1 MHTQHK
7 QWTEPLSLSAL
18 APENAAELKEIF
30 QQYNDNTLKLREAY
44 ERLEKRFQSIDPY
57 NIYSSITDALI
68 TLDLEDNILTLN
80 KTAERVFEISEKDAL
95 GKNFEEAIPACED
108 GFHHYKQNPQSQSYH
123 ELHFEQQ
130 NGDAVYLRGRFSPLL
145 DRNGDMIGTTCLFQD
160 LSVERLLEEK
170 ARRSD
175 RLAALGELAAGVAH
189 EMRNPLTTV
198 RGYIQILP
206 DNLDDAEFID
216 EFSSNLIRE
225 IDRLTRLT
233 ENLLNMAKPISP
245 ELQPCSLYEM
255 IQEILDF
262 QSDQLSKH
270 QVEVDIQ
277 APTCR
282 DTVCIDKDR
291 IKQVFINL
299 IRNSAEAMDGGGT
312 IVIELQ
318 QRTETLSENKPQ
330 EYVVA
335 VLKDNGPGI
344 PENIIDRLFDP
355 FFTTKDH
362 GTGLGLALSNRIVEE
377 HQGFLRVDRQSKDGA
392 MTARKLLLVDDETG
406 IRNLLNRVLSKEGYD
421 LREAENGDEAIALAK
436 EDEPDLV
443 LCDIKMPGK
452 DGIQVLEELKQISPE
467 IEVIMLTAYST
478 VESAVQAMKLGAVD
492 YIKKPFDVDELKVI
506 IRKNLGLVELKREN
520 SVLREEAGLKY
531 GMDRIIGNSPEMKR
545 IFEEIKTIAPTPST
559 VLINGESGTGKE
571 LIAGA
576 IHYLSPRR
584 NKRFIKVNCAA
595 ISEEL
600 LESELFGHEKGA
612 FTGAVRANEGKFV
625 LADGGTILL
634 DEISEMSPKL
644 QAKLLRVLQE
654 KEVDKVG
661 GREPVKVDVR
671 VTATTNRDLK
681 KEISNGGFR
690 EDLYYRLNV
699 VAVSFPPLRDRKSDI
714 PELVKHFLDKYI
726 HDMNKKISGISKE
739 AEEVL
744 IRYNWPGNVRQL
756 ENSIERAVV
765 LCLEDIIQSHNLPPD
780 IVQEVQGG
788 TQVSRNSVQV
798 GMTVAEMEKQLI
810 METLKHTDNNRT
822 RAADI
827 LGISIRTLR
836 NKLNEYKKPGEA
848 AEND

>member
-1 MHTQHK
+1 
-7 QWTEPLSLSAL
+7 
-18 APENAAELKEIF
+18 
-30 QQYNDNTLKLREAY
+30 
-44 ERLEKRFQSIDPY
+44 
-57 NIYSSITDALI
+57 
-68 TLDLEDNILTLN
+68 
-80 KTAERVFEISEKDAL
+80 
-95 GKNFEEAIPACED
+95 
-108 GFHHYKQNPQSQSYH
+108 
-123 ELHFEQQ
+123 
-130 NGDAVYLRGRFSPLL
+130 
-145 DRNGDMIGTTCLFQD
+145 
-160 LSVERLLEEK
+160 
-170 ARRSD
+170 
-175 RLAALGELAAGVAH
+175 
-189 EMRNPLTTV
+189 
-198 RGYIQILP
+198 
-206 DNLDDAEFID
+206 
-216 EFSSNLIRE
+216 
-225 IDRLTRLT
+225 
-233 ENLLNMAKPISP
+233 
-245 ELQPCSLYEM
+245 
-255 IQEILDF
+255 
-262 QSDQLSKH
+262 
-270 QVEVDIQ
+270 
-277 APTCR
+277 
-282 DTVCIDKDR
+282 
-291 IKQVFINL
+291 
-299 IRNSAEAMDGGGT
+299 
-312 IVIELQ
+312 
-318 QRTETLSENKPQ
+318 
-330 EYVVA
+330 
-335 VLKDNGPGI
+335 
-344 PENIIDRLFDP
+344 
-355 FFTTKDH
+355 
-362 GTGLGLALSNRIVEE
+362 
-377 HQGFLRVDRQSKDGA
+377 

-452 DGIQVLEELKQISPE
+452 DGIQVLEELKQINPD

-506 IRKNLGLVELKREN
+506 IRKNLGVVELKREN
-520 SVLREEAGLKY
+520 TALREEAGLKY
-531 GMDRIIGNSPEMKR
+531 GMDRIIGNSPEMMR
-545 IFEEIKTIAPTPST
+545 IFEELKTIAPTPST

-612 FTGAVRANEGKFV
+612 FTGAVRSNEGKFV

-681 KEISNGGFR
+681 KEISTGGFR

-714 PELVKHFLDKYI
+714 PELVKHFLDKYT

-756 ENSIERAVV
+756 ENCIERAVV
-765 LCLEDIIQSHNLPPD
+765 LCLEDTIQTHNLPPD
-780 IVQEVQGG
+780 IVAEVQGG
-788 TQVSRNSVQV
+788 AQVSPNKLQV

-810 METLKHTDNNRT
+810 METLKHTNNNRT

-836 NKLNEYKKPGEA
+836 NKLNEYKKSGDVIDPE
-848 AEND
+848 